1 MAMTCLTAL
10 IAASSIATAL
20 FSGVVPPGALTAEFL
35 SLALAG
41 STSIAVASAS
51 ALDS

>member
-1 MAMTCLTAL
+1 MAMTCLSAA
-10 IAASSIATAL
+10 IAAASIATAL
-20 FSGVVPPGALTAEFL
+20 FSGFVQPGAMSADVL

-41 STSIAVASAS
+41 LTGLTIASAS

>member
-1 MAMTCLTAL
+1 MAMTCLAAL
-10 IAASSIATAL
+10 IAATSIATAL
-20 FSGVVPPGALTAEFL
+20 FTGVVPPGALTGEIL

-41 STSIAVASAS
+41 LTGIAVASAS